1 MAAAVRL
8 FALVTRVRPG
18 MPLASNQGSL
28 WELLFLYWQSWGSE
42 LRHQNWKGSQVP
54 SEILSSESFW
64 GRNWTCVTQSL
75 RMVVSIDSEKDKID
89 LDWRPS
95 GTSSLQKVGG
105 LHRLKGSG
113 VSWEALF
120 QTQIPAPCGWGLS
133 QRSSRR
139 GWVSIHLGESR
150 AENQG
155 QGWLIARD
163 LDENQHCAGQA
174 NPHASVYPLTK

>member
-1 MAAAVRL
+1 MAAAVLL

-42 LRHQNWKGSQVP
+42 VRHQNWKGSQVP
-54 SEILSSESFW
+54 SEMLSSESFW

-75 RMVVSIDSEKDKID
+75 RIVGLIDSEKDKID
-89 LDWRPS
+89 VDWRPFR
-95 GTSSLQKVGG
+95 TSSQQKVGG
-105 LHRLKGSG
+105 PHQLKGSG
-113 VSWEALF
+113 FRCEALF
-120 QTQIPAPCGWGLS
+120 QSQIPAPCDWGLS

-139 GWVSIHLGESR
+139 DWVSIHLGESR

-155 QGWLIARD
+155 QGWLMARD
-163 LDENQHCAGQA
+163 PEESQHCMGQA
-174 NPHASVYPLTK
+174 HPHASVYPLTK